1 MTGAP
6 KLRTMQIIDEL
17 EAAPR
22 AIYAGALGFLS
33 LNGTA
38 DLSMVIRTIVM
49 AHGTMSIGVGGA
61 IVAQSDPEREFD
73 EMLLKARAP
82 LGAIALTATGS
93 GDERHWRISNGR
105 APKL

>member
-6 KLRTMQIIDEL
+6 KLRTMQILDTV

-22 AIYAGALGFLS
+22 GVYSGALGYLS

-49 AHGTMSIGVGGA
+49 VGECISIGVGGA

-73 EMLLKARAP
+73 EIVLKARAP
-82 LGAIALTATGS
+82 LAAIALTATGS
-93 GDERHWRISNGR
+93 DESQWQISNGR
-105 APKL
+105 RAR

>member
-6 KLRTMQIIDEL
+6 KLRTMQILDTV

-22 AIYAGALGFLS
+22 GVYSGALGYLS

-49 AHGTMSIGVGGA
+49 VGESISIGVGGA
-61 IVAQSDPEREFD
+61 IVAQSNPENEFD
-73 EMLLKARAP
+73 EIVLKARAP
-82 LGAIALTATGS
+82 LRALALTATGS
-93 GDERHWRISNGR
+93 GDESQWRISNGR
-105 APKL
+105 RER